1 MKRSISLY
9 EWARRNGYSKSA
21 AYRRFHN
28 GTLPEG
34 VQARRTP
41 TGGIVVDINTL
52 DDLDPH
58 ALAHYL
64 KQHGYHLLTTSEAE
78 QLGIGGNHEPP
89 QPTQPA
95 VPN

>member
-1 MKRSISLY
+1 MKQRISLY
-9 EWARRNGYSKSA
+9 EWARRNGYSRSA
-21 AYRRFHN
+21 AYRHFHN

-34 VQARRTP
+34 VRATKHGNR
-41 TGGIVVDINTL
+41 IYVDINTL

-64 KQHGYHLLTTSEAE
+64 KQHGYYLLTTSEAE

-95 VPN
+95 VPD